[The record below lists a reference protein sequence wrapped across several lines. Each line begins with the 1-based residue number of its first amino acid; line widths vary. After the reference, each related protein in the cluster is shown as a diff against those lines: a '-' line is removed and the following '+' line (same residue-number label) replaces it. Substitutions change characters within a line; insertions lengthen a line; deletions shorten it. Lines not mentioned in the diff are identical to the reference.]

1 LREDRERLERRL
13 RVSETRY
20 TDPRA
25 IEWEVAGRVERVWRD
40 EGGDRRRGGVIE
52 VQVAVD
58 DAGEGVEVALVKDTA
73 GDPWAA
79 ASAYWKLK
87 DATYAKGKA
96 GRHAFE
102 FTLGPAGRP
111 AASRGPRP

>member
-20 TDPRA
+20 TEPRA

-52 VQVAVD
+52 VQVAVE
-58 DAGEGVEVALVKDTA
+58 AVEVALVKDTA

-79 ASAYWKLK
+79 ASAYWNLK

-111 AASRGPRP
+111 AASRGARP